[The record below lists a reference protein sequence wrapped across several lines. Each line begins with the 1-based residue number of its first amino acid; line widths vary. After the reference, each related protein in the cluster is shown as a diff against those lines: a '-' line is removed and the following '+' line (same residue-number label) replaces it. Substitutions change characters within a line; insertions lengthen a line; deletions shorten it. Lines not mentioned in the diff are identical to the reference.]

1 MQESSPSRALS
12 LGFLH
17 SRRQGDPLENE
28 ARRVS
33 LWLCSPATQ
42 DKTRSPVH
50 PLPHHSSAT
59 TAKSRAKKTSGNYS
73 CSISLCDNPWGQQ
86 TPPLLASPLFLCRH
100 LVTHFSRHQRSTTT
114 CIHHIP
120 TQQCPTTC
128 LQGPRTEISLQTH
141 QTGNKSVFL
150 FTQIGQT
157 WEDAA
162 WG

>member
-1 MQESSPSRALS
+1 MKPGMYPCGFALLLHETRQEVPFTHCPTTAQPP
-12 LGFLH
+12 
-17 SRRQGDPLENE
+17 RQNPEL
-28 ARRVS
+28 RKH
-33 LWLCSPATQ
+33 L
-42 DKTRSPVH
+42 
-50 PLPHHSSAT
+50 AT
-59 TAKSRAKKTSGNYS
+59 TAAAFPCVTIRGDSKH
-73 CSISLCDNPWGQQ
+73 
-86 TPPLLASPLFLCRH
+86 LLASPLFLCRH